1 MSYWL
6 QNNHIDIS
14 DKTVEKGS
22 IKTIDY
28 REVTDELISSVAS
41 DEKIKYI
48 QVSKELPDEAYQV
61 IDRFLEAKPDMTF
74 RIWGLFGIKH
84 YDISYLHKMSH
95 LRHLIISCHL
105 GSTSGLI
112 DFGLIKGLPLKSL
125 GLDAYDLRDYSF
137 IKDLPKDIERME
149 IMADA
154 KPTSVKFDCRWL
166 LKYKNLKE
174 LFLGG
179 RARKNIT
186 CIGELKSLKILTI
199 RGITLDDFS
208 FLKNAGLETLNIFW
222 NNNYDLSG
230 VGELTT
236 LKEIY
241 LWRINRLSDVSFLEK
256 LTSLESIR
264 LENLCH
270 VESLPDLSKH
280 KNLKEIILDS
290 TAIKPEEID
299 ERIRPIVHVHKLK
312 LPVKKTETDK
322 EEPKKK
328 NIYTARL
335 KADDE
340 LLDALGPDR
349 IGCLENWYLM
359 SQGAEFTIY
368 LFVPDL
374 RKTDTFSFDILM
386 EDEFQK
392 YNKVKVGDHF
402 PVSIPSPTMLRQIE
416 ITGIT
421 EGEPINNLENKRPVK
436 HKLSTT
442 VGFMDLYLY
451 KDPNTVEFR
460 DEDGWLDLEELI
472 KRLAE
477 IGYVLDMPMVEY
489 IVNND
494 KDHRYILSD
503 DKTKIRTSPDHP
515 APGYVEEAL
524 ADPDGLKI
532 KRSVFLMNMLKYKK
546 DKKSIIHVECSNGD
560 TFDFPYQTNKI
571 FFLDK
576 KHFFMVIIDRHD
588 NEMLAVSSYMT
599 REGAHH
605 YRMAIKGFPSAINN
619 LYPDYADLLDY
630 DGNIYRVKII
640 KRERKI

>member
-22 IKTIDY
+22 IKTVDY
-28 REVTDELISSVAS
+28 REVTDELISSIAS
-41 DEKIKYI
+41 DEKIQYI

-61 IDRFLEAKPDMTF
+61 IDRFLEAKPEMTF

-105 GSTSGLI
+105 SSTPGLI

-137 IKDLPKDIERME
+137 IKDLPKDIERLE

-186 CIGELKSLKILTI
+186 CLGELKSLKILSI
-199 RGITLDDFS
+199 RGITLEDFS
-208 FLKNAGLETLNIFW
+208 FLKDVGLETLNIFW

-256 LTSLESIR
+256 LTALESIR
-264 LENLCH
+264 LESLCH
-270 VESLPDLSKH
+270 VEKLPDLSKH

-290 TAIKPEEID
+290 TAIKLEEID
-299 ERIRPIVHVHKLK
+299 ERIRPIVQIHGIWK
-312 LPVKKTETDK
+312 PVRKPAKEEIKKT
-322 EEPKKK
+322 
-328 NIYTARL
+328 IYTARITV
-335 KADDE
+335 DDE
-340 LLDALGPDR
+340 LLNNLGPDR
-349 IGCLENWYLM
+349 IGCLESWNLM
-359 SQGAEFTIY
+359 SQGASFSVY

-374 RKTDTFSFDILM
+374 RTTDTFSFDVLV
-386 EDEFQK
+386 EDNFKK
-392 YNKVKVGDHF
+392 YNNVKIGDRF
-402 PVSIPSPTMLRQIE
+402 PISIPSPTILRQIE
-416 ITGIT
+416 IIDIR
-421 EGEPINNLENKRPVK
+421 EGDPINDLQNRRPVRRSDK
-436 HKLSTT
+436 T
-442 VGFMDLYLY
+442 VESHLEWYLY
-451 KDPNTVEFR
+451 HHLETDDCR
-460 DEDGWLDLEELI
+460 YEDGWFSTEDILKHLERIGFLSDLAQLES
-472 KRLAE
+472 
-477 IGYVLDMPMVEY
+477 

-494 KDHRYILSD
+494 EDHRYILSD
-503 DKTKIRTSPDHP
+503 DKTKIRTSSEHP
-515 APGYVEEAL
+515 APKYVEQAL
-524 ADPDGLKI
+524 EIVDKLKI
-532 KRSVFLMNMLKYKK
+532 KRSVFVRSALPFKK
-546 DKKSIIHVECSNGD
+546 DKKRSIHVECSNGD
-560 TFDFPYQTNKI
+560 SFDFPYQTNKV
-571 FFLDK
+571 FFMDK
-576 KHFFMVIIDRHD
+576 KHFFMFIE
-588 NEMLAVSSYMT
+588 NKEEPMLAVSSYMSRDGT
-599 REGAHH
+599 YH
-605 YRMAIKGFPSAINN
+605 YRTAILGFPRAINN
-619 LYPDYADLLDY
+619 LYPDFADLLDY
-630 DGNIYRVKII
+630 DGNVYRVTYK
-640 KRERKI
+640 KAEK